1 MQFSLSPVRLVLA
14 LLGALIL
21 AAPATAQ
28 RRGKKSA
35 KLPDITFFVGDL
47 DAARKEARERNTPV
61 LILAALDGEEGSGR
75 FHDIVMGVNG
85 NKRENMNRAAAGT
98 LVVLVNNGTHDT
110 KKVMRKDANGDAM
123 EVEVCGS
130 WETKSCDVHQKN
142 WDDVYLEFTA
152 DEDGEGGQWALP
164 ELILLTPLGELAWR
178 GSGDPMSLDDLEG
191 VVSEAR
197 RSAGPSLTKAELITV
212 KKHIEAGR
220 TMMRAKSWHDAWH
233 AWAGI
238 LAITEKSVYAQE
250 ALREQPKALE
260 EMGKDLDK
268 LVAQLVPATARS
280 AYLQMVDLQKGFAG
294 SPLEARMKVELKK
307 AEKNKS
313 LKAIIATV
321 KLELQAEAMFDKA
334 MTLFDDGKDKQ
345 AQKELR
351 KILSKKFSGTPAAQR
366 VRERFPELV
375 KS

>member
-1 MQFSLSPVRLVLA
+1 
-14 LLGALIL
+14 
-21 AAPATAQ
+21 
-28 RRGKKSA
+28 
-35 KLPDITFFVGDL
+35 
-47 DAARKEARERNTPV
+47 
-61 LILAALDGEEGSGR
+61 
-75 FHDIVMGVNG
+75 
-85 NKRENMNRAAAGT
+85 
-98 LVVLVNNGTHDT
+98 
-110 KKVMRKDANGDAM
+110 
-123 EVEVCGS
+123 
-130 WETKSCDVHQKN
+130 
-142 WDDVYLEFTA
+142 
-152 DEDGEGGQWALP
+152 
-164 ELILLTPLGELAWR
+164 
-178 GSGDPMSLDDLEG
+178 MSLDDLEG

-334 MTLFDDGKDKQ
+334 MALFDDGKDKQ